1 MEAVE
6 GEQATVLLVDHG
18 QRLHVA
24 ASELRRLT
32 RHLGAPGLVARCGLA
47 GVRPTAG
54 AWTTEEVKAAHIL
67 LGVGEDTPLQVEVVG
82 EQGGIAMVKIKDE
95 ENNDMAEL
103 LVESGLALTDAA
115 LTYGELSSGPL
126 LVFAAASPTD
136 LHLSSPELFKV
147 FSDEVRLG
155 DIGSHRNSPLH
166 CGQVYPGVQ
175 AAGAGGEVPEQ
186 TAVGQRLLAHDGE
199 AWWV

>member
-1 MEAVE
+1 MVA
-6 GEQATVLLVDHG
+6 GTG
-18 QRLHVA
+18 QRWRLWRGSRPPSSWWTTA
-24 ASELRRLT
+24 RGCTWRRLT

-54 AWTTEEVKAAHIL
+54 AWTTEEVEATRMV
-67 LGVGEDTPLQVEVVG
+67 LGVDEATPLQVEVVG

-103 LVESGLALTDAA
+103 LVESGLALADAA

-147 FSDEVRLG
+147 FSDEV
-155 DIGSHRNSPLH
+155 
-166 CGQVYPGVQ
+166 YPGVQ

-186 TAVGQRLLAHDGE
+186 P
-199 AWWV
+199 

>member
-1 MEAVE
+1 MV
-6 GEQATVLLVDHG
+6 
-18 QRLHVA
+18 
-24 ASELRRLT
+24 
-32 RHLGAPGLVARCGLA
+32 
-47 GVRPTAG
+47 
-54 AWTTEEVKAAHIL
+54 
-67 LGVGEDTPLQVEVVG
+67 LGVDEATPLQVEVVG
-82 EQGGIAMVKIKDE
+82 KQGGIAMVKIKDE

-155 DIGSHRNSPLH
+155 DIGSH

-186 TAVGQRLLAHDGE
+186 PAVGQRLLAHSRGSCKRIWNVGVSVSE
-199 AWWV
+199 VRVARPEEEGRRLAPPRFPAA